1 MASITCAVCCSFSSA
16 DELAPADTLRVL
28 RRHRLRRAAAGC
40 LLDPIAEEEDDSDVD
55 DVPAAGSPSTYTSN
69 SSSASLD
76 RR

>member
-1 MASITCAVCCSFSSA
+1 MASISCTVCCSFASA

-28 RRHRLRRAAAGC
+28 RLHRLRRAAAGC
-40 LLDPIAEEEDDSDVD
+40 LLDPIAEEDGSDVD
-55 DVPAAGSPSTYTSN
+55 DVPAAGSPSTYTIN